1 MSLLGFEPML
11 LSCQS
16 RFCYVKR
23 GSTHTVW
30 QRLVRRGLLALSGV
44 LACFLAYLLMT
55 NSTAV
60 PPPTATAPGSMD
72 SADATISQFT
82 FTQTK
87 GDAVQWQVEA
97 HEARL
102 FEQDKK
108 TMLKVVAVTL
118 FGRQG
123 KELTVTGDDGVL
135 NTETKDFVLS
145 NKSEPLVVHTESGY
159 VIYTNHLAW
168 TDKTRE
174 IRTKDPVRIVGH
186 GLEVTG
192 RGLLGHLDTEEF
204 EVLEDVHV
212 DLAPAS

>member
-1 MSLLGFEPML
+1 M
-11 LSCQS
+11 
-16 RFCYVKR
+16 
-23 GSTHTVW
+23 W
-30 QRLVRRGLLALSGV
+30 QRLVRRGLLALSVV

-55 NSTAV
+55 NSTSV
-60 PPPTATAPGSMD
+60 STPLATAPGSMD

-87 GDAVQWQVEA
+87 GGAVQWQVQA
-97 HEARL
+97 QEARL
-102 FEQDKK
+102 FERDRRA
-108 TMLKVVAVTL
+108 MLQIVAVTL
-118 FGRQG
+118 FGQQG

-135 NTETKDFVLS
+135 DTETKNFTLS
-145 NKSEPLVVHTESGY
+145 NRSEPLVVHTESGY

-168 TDKTRE
+168 TDQTRE
-174 IRTKDPVRIVGH
+174 IRTQDSVRIVGH